1 MQSVSRS
8 VASNASSYNEHVGLP
23 MSIEHH
29 VYQMIT
35 RLGQRPGWG
44 IACCSS
50 AATII
55 NLNNPAMAPEPPL
68 PPPAVVPPVTAAAA
82 QVSESH
88 CWNCST
94 DGPTGKHVFLSFC
107 SPFVEAIDRPYCPQL
122 LPHARATD
130 RRGRRRA
137 GRTIALG
144 MTLRVVMRHATRYFE
159 DLTWKVGNHGMAL

>member
-8 VASNASSYNEHVGLP
+8 VASNASSYNEQSVGLP
-23 MSIEHH
+23 RSIEHH

-35 RLGQRPGWG
+35 KLGQRPGWG

-68 PPPAVVPPVTAAAA
+68 PPPAEVPPVTAAAA

-94 DGPTGKHVFLSFC
+94 DGPTARRLTGKHVFLSFC

-122 LPHARATD
+122 LPSFVPHARATD
-130 RRGRRRA
+130 RRGRKNNRPRNDVA
-137 GRTIALG
+137 CC
-144 MTLRVVMRHATRYFE
+144 HAARNKIF
-159 DLTWKVGNHGMAL
+159 

>member
-8 VASNASSYNEHVGLP
+8 VASNASSYNGQSVGLP
-23 MSIEHH
+23 RSIEHH

-35 RLGQRPGWG
+35 KLGQRPLPGAGGG

-68 PPPAVVPPVTAAAA
+68 LPPPAAVPPVTAAAA

-94 DGPTGKHVFLSFC
+94 DGPTGKHVFLSSC

-122 LPHARATD
+122 LPSFVPHARGTD
-130 RRGRRRA
+130 RRGRKNNRPRNDVA
-137 GRTIALG
+137 CC
-144 MTLRVVMRHATRYFE
+144 HAARNKIF
-159 DLTWKVGNHGMAL
+159 

>member
-1 MQSVSRS
+1 MQPVSRS
-8 VASNASSYNEHVGLP
+8 VASNASTYNEQSVGLP
-23 MSIEHH
+23 ISIEHH

-35 RLGQRPGWG
+35 KLGQRPGGG

-55 NLNNPAMAPEPPL
+55 NLNNPAMAPEPP
-68 PPPAVVPPVTAAAA
+68 PPPAVVPPVTAVA

-94 DGPTGKHVFLSFC
+94 DGPTGKHVSLSFC

-130 RRGRRRA
+130 RRCRRGRRKNNRPRNDVA
-137 GRTIALG
+137 CC
-144 MTLRVVMRHATRYFE
+144 HAARNKIF
-159 DLTWKVGNHGMAL
+159 